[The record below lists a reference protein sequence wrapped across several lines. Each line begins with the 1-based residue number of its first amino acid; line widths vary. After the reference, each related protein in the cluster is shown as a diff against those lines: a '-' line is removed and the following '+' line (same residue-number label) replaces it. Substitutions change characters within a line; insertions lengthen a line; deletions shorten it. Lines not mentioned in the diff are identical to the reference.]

1 MINMHVRT
9 AGEAERCRVRNYV
22 TEVNVYKFGWLGWG
36 GGSIIENSR
45 LRVIFRGR
53 THLNF
58 RGFQR
63 FSGALCIEDGR
74 WWEGR

>member
-22 TEVNVYKFGWLGWG
+22 IEVNAYKFGWGV
-36 GGSIIENSR
+36 GSIIENSR

-63 FSGALCIEDGR
+63 FSGGIVHRR
-74 WWEGR
+74 WEGWEGR